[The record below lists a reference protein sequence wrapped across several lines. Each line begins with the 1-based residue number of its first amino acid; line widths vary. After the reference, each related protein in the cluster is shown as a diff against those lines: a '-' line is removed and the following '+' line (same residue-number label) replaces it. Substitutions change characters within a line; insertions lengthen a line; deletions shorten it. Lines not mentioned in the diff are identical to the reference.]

1 MMSAR
6 HFLSLMDC
14 TPEELVS
21 VIRRGIELKDLR
33 NRGVLFEPLKNR
45 VLGMIFEKSSTRT
58 RMEQVFSNLI
68 SNAVHHGDRHS
79 PIKVALTVTQDTCVF
94 SVHNHGNPIPTDV
107 QPFIFNP
114 MGRFSQRSVIEHG
127 PTEGLGLGLFIA
139 SEIVASHQGLIEVES
154 DSQSGT
160 VFRVT
165 VPLDGA

>member
-58 RMEQVFSNLI
+58 RVSFEAGMIQLGGQAIFL
-68 SNAVHHGDRHS
+68 S
-79 PIKVALTVTQDTCVF
+79 P
-94 SVHNHGNPIPTDV
+94 
-107 QPFIFNP
+107 
-114 MGRFSQRSVIEHG
+114 RSVSICSKTPRRCLLKSEAR
-127 PTEGLGLGLFIA
+127 TFFVAAIKARSAVLGIPRWW
-139 SEIVASHQGLIEVES
+139 S
-154 DSQSGT
+154 
-160 VFRVT
+160 
-165 VPLDGA
+165 VPMVLVRF

>member
-58 RMEQVFSNLI
+58 RVSFEAGMIQL
-68 SNAVHHGDRHS
+68 
-79 PIKVALTVTQDTCVF
+79 VAKPSSCLRATPNWV
-94 SVHNHGNPIPTDV
+94 
-107 QPFIFNP
+107 
-114 MGRFSQRSVIEHG
+114 
-127 PTEGLGLGLFIA
+127 
-139 SEIVASHQGLIEVES
+139 VASRSPTAQ
-154 DSQSGT
+154 
-160 VFRVT
+160 R
-165 VPLDGA
+165 